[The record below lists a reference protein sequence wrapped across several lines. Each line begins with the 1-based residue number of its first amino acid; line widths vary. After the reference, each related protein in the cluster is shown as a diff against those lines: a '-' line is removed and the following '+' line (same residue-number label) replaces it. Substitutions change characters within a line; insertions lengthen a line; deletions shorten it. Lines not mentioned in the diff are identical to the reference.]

1 MFTRTIKVNLLLKW
15 LLCSNLSQFYCYSA
29 KIMSVINNHCS
40 WGTHRHFNK
49 GHNIVG
55 VKLLKR
61 CLPPVFCSL
70 PFFPEGR
77 GGGSLHRLVFCVQVT
92 DRLQRRDQSNKKW
105 LLGLAGLCC
114 TIPHCLIIWKQ
125 LARNNYVSK
134 GLFFLEVALFFD
146 PLAIFHG

>member
-1 MFTRTIKVNLLLKW
+1 
-15 LLCSNLSQFYCYSA
+15 
-29 KIMSVINNHCS
+29 MSVITTVPVEHTDIFS
-40 WGTHRHFNK
+40 K
-49 GHNIVG
+49 GHSMVG
-55 VKLLKR
+55 VKLLRR

-77 GGGSLHRLVFCVQVT
+77 GGGSLHRLVFCVQVV

-114 TIPHCLIIWKQ
+114 TIPHCLITWKQ

-134 GLFFLEVALFFD
+134 GLFFLEVALLFD